1 MAMLEGK
8 VIEEVKRRLGGADI
22 PVSLQFWNGQRYAG
36 GADALVSIRLN
47 GPHALARLAKP
58 TLGSLARA
66 YVEQD
71 IDIEGAARHILQLGD
86 HLCPADA
93 SCRDRKGSAAWQWWR
108 HTRARDRKNI
118 QYHYDVSND
127 FYGLWLDQ
135 RRVYSCA
142 YFRTPDLDL
151 DAAQEAK
158 LDHICR
164 KLALKPGETLL
175 DIGCG
180 WGGLILHAAGNYG
193 VRALGITLSD
203 NQRDYALEQVVR
215 RELQGRV
222 EVRLMDYREVPEE
235 GCYDKI
241 ASVGM
246 FEHVG
251 RRNLGEYFAKIRRL
265 LKPGGLVMNH
275 GITSAALDSRGLAGG
290 ISEFVD
296 DYVFPGGELV
306 HASEVVR
313 AAASAGLECLDCE
326 NLRPHY
332 GKTLWH
338 WVERLEARQD
348 EARRLIGEQKY
359 RIWRIYMAGSAHAFE
374 RGWLEL
380 WQVLAGKGVGGVQPQ
395 YPYSRD
401 HVYCA

>member
-1 MAMLEGK
+1 MLEDK
-8 VIEEVKRRLGGADI
+8 LVEEVKKRLGGAEL
-22 PVSLQFWNGQRYAG
+22 PVNVQLWNGQQYASAAG
-36 GADALVSIRLN
+36 VQVSIRLN
-47 GPHALARLAKP
+47 TPRALGQLAKP
-58 TLGSLARA
+58 TLGGLARA

-71 IDIEGAARHILQLGD
+71 LDIDGAAREILKLGD
-86 HLCPADA
+86 RLCLADG

-108 HTRARDRKNI
+108 HTRTRDRKNI

-127 FYGLWLDQ
+127 FYGLWLDR

-180 WGGLILHAAGNYG
+180 WGGLILHAAKNYG
-193 VRALGITLSD
+193 VRSVGITLSD
-203 NQRDYALEQVVR
+203 NQRDYVLEQVAR
-215 RELQGRV
+215 LGLQGRV
-222 EVRLMDYREVPEE
+222 EVRLMDYRDVPEE
-235 GCYDKI
+235 GAYDKV

-251 RRNLGEYFAKIRRL
+251 RRNLGEYFAKIHRL

-275 GITSAALDSRGLAGG
+275 GITSAALDSHGLGG
-290 ISEFVD
+290 GVSEFID

-313 AAASAGLECLDCE
+313 AASGAGLECLDCE

-380 WQVLAGKGVGGVQPQ
+380 WQVLAGKAADGGQPQ
-395 YPYSRD
+395 YPFSRD
-401 HVYCA
+401 YIYRY

>member
-1 MAMLEGK
+1 MLEGK
-8 VIEEVKRRLGGADI
+8 LVDEVKKRLAGADL
-22 PVSLQFWNGQRYAG
+22 PLSVHFWNGTQIGSA
-36 GADALVSIRLN
+36 ADARVRIHLN
-47 GPHALARLAKP
+47 SPRALGHLATP
-58 TLGSLARA
+58 TLGGLARA

-71 IDIEGAARHILQLGD
+71 IDIHGPARAVLEIGD
-86 HLCPADA
+86 RLCLAELCSDK
-93 SCRDRKGSAAWQWWR
+93 KGSAAWQWWR
-108 HTRARDRKNI
+108 HTRARDRRNI

-127 FYGLWLDQ
+127 FYGLWLDK

-142 YFRTPDLDL
+142 YFRASDLGL
-151 DAAQEAK
+151 DDAQEAK

-180 WGGLILHAAGNYG
+180 WGGLILHAARNYG
-193 VRALGITLSD
+193 VQAVGITLSD
-203 NQRDYALEQVVR
+203 HQRDYVLDQIARQ
-215 RELQGRV
+215 ELQGRV
-222 EVRLMDYREVPEE
+222 EVRLMDYRDVAEE
-235 GCYDKI
+235 GAYDKV

-251 RRNLGEYFAKIRRL
+251 RRNLRDYFSKIFRL
-265 LKPGGLVMNH
+265 LKPGGLVLNH
-275 GITSAALDSRGLAGG
+275 GITSAALDSRGLGGG
-290 ISEFVD
+290 ISEFID

-306 HASEVVR
+306 HASEVIR
-313 AAASAGLECLDCE
+313 TASAAGLECLDCE

-338 WVERLEARQD
+338 WVGRLEARQED
-348 EARRLIGEQKY
+348 ARRLIGEQKY

-380 WQVLAGKGVGGVQPQ
+380 WQVLAGKAADGGQPH
-395 YPYSRD
+395 YPFSRD
-401 HVYCA
+401 YIYR

>member
-1 MAMLEGK
+1 MLEGK
-8 VIEEVKRRLGGADI
+8 LVDEVKKRLAGADL
-22 PVSLQFWNGQRYAG
+22 PLSVHFWNGTQIGSA
-36 GADALVSIRLN
+36 ADARVRIHLN
-47 GPHALARLAKP
+47 SPRALGHLATP
-58 TLGSLARA
+58 TLGGLARA

-71 IDIEGAARHILQLGD
+71 IDIHGPARAVLEIGD
-86 HLCPADA
+86 RLCLAELCSDK
-93 SCRDRKGSAAWQWWR
+93 KGSAAWQWWR
-108 HTRARDRKNI
+108 HTRARDRRNI

-127 FYGLWLDQ
+127 FYGLWLDK

-142 YFRTPDLDL
+142 YFRASDLGL
-151 DAAQEAK
+151 DDAQEAK

-180 WGGLILHAAGNYG
+180 WGGLILHAARNYG
-193 VRALGITLSD
+193 VQAVGITLSD
-203 NQRDYALEQVVR
+203 HQRDYVLDQIARQ
-215 RELQGRV
+215 ELQGRV
-222 EVRLMDYREVPEE
+222 EVRLMDYRDVAEE
-235 GCYDKI
+235 GAYDKV

-251 RRNLGEYFAKIRRL
+251 RRNLGDYFSKIFRL
-265 LKPGGLVMNH
+265 LKPGGLVLNH
-275 GITSAALDSRGLAGG
+275 GITSAALDSRGLGGG
-290 ISEFVD
+290 ISEFID

-306 HASEVVR
+306 HASEVIR
-313 AAASAGLECLDCE
+313 TASAVGLECLDCE

-338 WVERLEARQD
+338 WVGRLEARQED
-348 EARRLIGEQKY
+348 ARRLIGEQKY

-380 WQVLAGKGVGGVQPQ
+380 WQVLAGKAADGGQPH
-395 YPYSRD
+395 YPFSRD
-401 HVYCA
+401 YIYR

>member
-1 MAMLEGK
+1 MLEGK
-8 VIEEVKRRLGGADI
+8 LVDEVKKRLTGADL
-22 PVSLQFWNGQRYAG
+22 PLSVRFWNGTQIGSA
-36 GADALVSIRLN
+36 ADARVRIHLN
-47 GPHALARLAKP
+47 SPRALGPLATP
-58 TLGSLARA
+58 TLGGLARA

-71 IDIEGAARHILQLGD
+71 IDIHGPAREVLEIGD
-86 HLCPADA
+86 RLCLAGLCSDK
-93 SCRDRKGSAAWQWWR
+93 KGSAAWQWWR
-108 HTRARDRKNI
+108 HTRARDRRNI
-118 QYHYDVSND
+118 QYHYDISNE
-127 FYGLWLDQ
+127 FYGLWLDK

-142 YFRTPDLDL
+142 YFHTPDLGL
-151 DAAQEAK
+151 DDAQEAK

-180 WGGLILHAAGNYG
+180 WGGLILHAARNYG
-193 VRALGITLSD
+193 VRAVGVTLSD
-203 NQRDYALEQVVR
+203 HQRDYVR
-215 RELQGRV
+215 DQIARQELQGRV
-222 EVRLMDYREVPEE
+222 EVRLMDYRDVPEE
-235 GCYDKI
+235 GAYDKV

-251 RRNLGEYFAKIRRL
+251 RRNLGDYFSKIFRL

-275 GITSAALDSRGLAGG
+275 GITSAALDSRGLGGG
-290 ISEFVD
+290 ISEFID
-296 DYVFPGGELV
+296 EYVFPGGELV
-306 HASEVVR
+306 HASEVIR
-313 AAASAGLECLDCE
+313 AASATGLECLDCE

-338 WVERLEARQD
+338 WVERLEARQE

-380 WQVLAGKGVGGVQPQ
+380 WQVLAGKAADGGQPH
-395 YPYSRD
+395 YPFSRD
-401 HVYCA
+401 YMYR